1 MVLRSIVSAL
11 LLLLPLAASAQDAPS
26 VLEMRRGREPPARP
40 RRTVYPRPPI
50 DQAVHDGERA
60 TAEYD
65 RAQRAEELAR
75 QVTRPA
81 PRPDLGY
88 DVTSGI
94 QQRNIQGAPRP

>member
-26 VLEMRRGREPPARP
+26 VLEMRRGREPAARRP
-40 RRTVYPRPPI
+40 IVYPRPPI
-50 DQAVHDGERA
+50 DEAVHDAERA